1 MPSLQ
6 GFSPKVLEID
16 PEQEAVKICG
26 RMRELLARSF
36 RRRGYVVAVSGG
48 IDSSV
53 TLALAAKAVGPERVL
68 ALLMPETHS
77 APETLDLSRRVADRF
92 KVAQHHENISAVLEA
107 VGFYD
112 RYAEAVRRVIP
123 GYDREWKSKIV
134 LPSLLAREGFRLFSI
149 VAQKPDGTRVEG
161 RLPLDAYLGILAATN
176 FKQRTRKM
184 LEYYHADRLNYAV
197 AGTPNR
203 LEYDQGFFVKL
214 GDGAADVKPIA
225 HLYKTQVYQL
235 AEHLGV
241 PAEIRSRPPTTDTY
255 SLPQG
260 QDEFYFS
267 LPFDKMDLCLYG
279 KNNGIGSEAVAGAIG
294 LTPGQVERVYA
305 DIDTKR
311 NGTRYLHLPPMLAGA
326 VPEIDA
332 HGAESKGPA

>member
-6 GFSPKVLEID
+6 NFSQKVLEID
-16 PEQEAVKICG
+16 PALEVDKICG
-26 RMRELLARSF
+26 RMRELLARPF

-134 LPSLLAREGFRLFSI
+134 LPSLLARDGFRLFSI
-149 VAQKPDGTRVEG
+149 VAQKPDGTRVED

-241 PAEIRSRPPTTDTY
+241 PAEIRTRPPTTDTY

-279 KNNGIGSEAVAGAIG
+279 KNNGVGSEVVAGAVG
-294 LTPGQVERVYA
+294 LTPGQVDRVYA

-311 NGTRYLHLPPMLAGA
+311 SGTRYLHLPPMLAGE
-326 VPEIDA
+326 VGEI
-332 HGAESKGPA
+332 G

>member
-16 PEQEAVKICG
+16 PALEVDKICG

-77 APETLDLSRRVADRF
+77 APETLDLSRLVAERF

-235 AEHLGV
+235 AEYLGV

-267 LPFDKMDLCLYG
+267 LPFDKMDLCLFG
-279 KNNGIGSEAVAGAIG
+279 KNNGVASEAVAGAIG
-294 LTPGQVERVYA
+294 LTPDQVERVYA

-311 NGTRYLHLPPMLAGA
+311 NGTRYLHLPPMLAGE
-326 VPEIDA
+326 VGEI
-332 HGAESKGPA
+332 G

>member
-16 PEQEAVKICG
+16 PALEVEKICA

-68 ALLMPETHS
+68 ALLMPEAHS
-77 APETLDLSRRVADRF
+77 APETLDLSRLVAERF

-134 LPSLLAREGFRLFSI
+134 LPNLLAREGFRLFSI

-241 PAEIRSRPPTTDTY
+241 PAEIRTRPPTTDTY

-267 LPFDKMDLCLYG
+267 LPFDKMDLCLFG
-279 KNNGIGSEAVAGAIG
+279 KNNGIGSEVVAGAIG
-294 LTPGQVERVYA
+294 LTPDQVERVYA

-311 NGTRYLHLPPMLAGA
+311 NGTRYLHLPPMLAGE
-326 VPEIDA
+326 VGEI
-332 HGAESKGPA
+332 G

>member
-1 MPSLQ
+1 
-6 GFSPKVLEID
+6 
-16 PEQEAVKICG
+16 
-26 RMRELLARSF
+26 
-36 RRRGYVVAVSGG
+36 VVAVSGG

-77 APETLDLSRRVADRF
+77 APETLDLSRLVADRF

-123 GYDREWKSKIV
+123 AYDRGWKSKIV
-134 LPSLLAREGFRLFSI
+134 LPNLLAREGFRLFSI
-149 VAQKPDGTRVEG
+149 VAQKPDGTQVAG

-214 GDGAADVKPIA
+214 GDGAADIKPIA
-225 HLYKTQVYQL
+225 HLYKAQVYAL
-235 AEHLGV
+235 AEYLEV
-241 PAEIRSRPPTTDTY
+241 PEEIRRRCPTTDTF
-255 SLPQG
+255 SLPQT
-260 QDEFYFS
+260 QEEFYFS
-267 LPFDKMDLCLYG
+267 LPYDKMYLCLYAR
-279 KNNGIGSEAVAGAIG
+279 SHDVPATEVASAIN
-294 LTPGQVERVYA
+294 LTVAQVERVFR
-305 DIDTKR
+305 DIDQKR
-311 NGTRYLHLPPMLAGA
+311 RTTRYLHARPLLVEPVTEVG
-326 VPEIDA
+326 
-332 HGAESKGPA
+332 G